1 MPLTNNGAVA
11 IAKSLMNDSPSF
23 YNNAGAKLAVGNSS
37 TAFDKAQ
44 SALQGGSTLSKGM
57 EATYPTR
64 SGSALTFRSL
74 FSTGEAN
81 FDWNEWGVLN
91 AANELLSRKA
101 EALGT
106 KTSAASW
113 QLTATVT
120 LSA

>member
-23 YNNAGAKLAVGNSS
+23 FNNAGAKLAVGNSS
-37 TAFDKAQ
+37 TAFDKSQ
-44 SALQGGSTLSKGM
+44 SALQGASTLSKGM
-57 EATYPTR
+57 ESSYPTR

-74 FSTGEAN
+74 YSTGEAN

-91 AANELLSRKA
+91 AANELLSRKV